1 MAAATP
7 NLVRVLLA
15 DAHSATRAGLRMA
28 LGGGPFTIVAEVDS
42 ADAAVEEAVRER
54 PDICVLDADMPGGA
68 VAPTAEIVRAIPD
81 AAVVVMASSRND
93 ATMLDVVRA
102 GAAGYLLKDMNP
114 ERLQFALIGVTRGEA
129 ALPRMLVTRLMLEF
143 RVRERR
149 RHVPIGG
156 GEAAELTAREWD
168 VLALMSEGGSTKD
181 IAGTLGISEVT
192 VRRHISGLLAKL
204 RVPDR
209 EAAVAI
215 LRNAGR
221 P

>member
-143 RVRERR
+143 RVRES
-149 RHVPIGG
+149 RHRLVSAGG
-156 GEAAELTAREWD
+156 REAQLTHREWD
-168 VLALMSEGGSTKD
+168 VLALLADGGSTRD
-181 IAGTLGISEVT
+181 IAASLGVSEVT
-192 VRRHISGLLAKL
+192 IRRHISGVLAKL
-204 RVPDR
+204 GVDSRA
-209 EAAVAI
+209 AAVD
-215 LRNAGR
+215 LLHGSDDV
-221 P
+221 